1 VVAALARSDRRVR
14 LIRGVEPPRG
24 WLGKPWALEQGSRS
38 AEGELILFVDAD
50 VLYSPSAV
58 GAAAEFLESSGAALV
73 AVFPRLVMRGFW
85 ENVAMPHLALAGFLV
100 VPTWLSN
107 RTRVPIL
114 GLGAGTGNLVR
125 ADAYRRC
132 GGHERLRSAVVD
144 DIALARLL
152 RSAGEATVVLRAQH
166 LVTIR
171 MYRGL
176 RQIVDGFTKNAF
188 SVLGWIG
195 TALSIAWTAIGD
207 VLPYVLSLSAAIGAA
222 GGSSP
227 SPAEWA
233 GVATVAMIT
242 TNRVVLYSAL
252 RYSLAAALFA
262 HPLQAL
268 LWLLIEI
275 RSAWFVGVRRRLPW
289 RGRSYDARSTRFG
302 ESPRRPRGGGL

>member
-1 VVAALARSDRRVR
+1 VVEALARNDGRVR
-14 LIRGVEPPRG
+14 LIGGVEPPPG
-24 WLGKPWALEQGSRS
+24 WIGKPWALEQGSRA
-38 AEGELILFVDAD
+38 AEGELILFADAD
-50 VLYSPSAV
+50 VRYSPPAV

-100 VPTWLSN
+100 VPSWLSN
-107 RTRVPIL
+107 RTKLPIL

-125 ADAYRRC
+125 ADAYRRA

-144 DIALARLL
+144 DVALARLL
-152 RSAGEATVVLRAQH
+152 RRGGEATLILRAQH

-176 RQIVDGFTKNAF
+176 RQIIEGFTKNVF
-188 SVLGWIG
+188 SLLGWSG
-195 TALSIAWTAIGD
+195 TILAAAWTAIGD
-207 VLPYVLSLSAAIGAA
+207 VLPYVLALSAAIRIA
-222 GGSSP
+222 GGASP
-227 SPAEWA
+227 SAAEWA

-268 LWLLIEI
+268 VWLLIVL

-289 RGRSYDARSTRFG
+289 RGRSYDARNTRFG